1 MRPAQLLA
9 AYWPNAEAVH
19 SVFQETYIEYKT
31 YVTQGLQGES
41 VLVSDVQ
48 PDWYRLLAG
57 QSVQDVAD
65 PWVGREWEWLNI
77 GGGL

>member
-1 MRPAQLLA
+1 M
-9 AYWPNAEAVH
+9 
-19 SVFQETYIEYKT
+19 FQEIYTEYQT

-57 QSVQDVAD
+57 QPQSGPD
-65 PWVGREWEWLNI
+65 PGVGREWEWLNI